1 MTLKITKIINE
12 EKMMLEAAALISS
25 CYAPWAHNYYMVAKP
40 SQMTCLP
47 SSLPSTSRIITKG
60 SGRLCLPACRV
71 HFWNLS
77 EHLVLLALADEYT
90 ELELKSKILVKLL
103 DSEVPGP
110 FKIGK
115 PLLVL
120 SDLVVHR
127 AAPFES
133 GRCSQSGCGEVEQRR
148 SLTVLLTLSSTL

>member
-1 MTLKITKIINE
+1 M
-12 EKMMLEAAALISS
+12 
-25 CYAPWAHNYYMVAKP
+25 
-40 SQMTCLP
+40 
-47 SSLPSTSRIITKG
+47 
-60 SGRLCLPACRV
+60 
-71 HFWNLS
+71 S

-110 FKIGK
+110 F
-115 PLLVL
+115 LLFLMSTEL

-133 GRCSQSGCGEVEQRR
+133 GRCSQSGCGEVEKRR
-148 SLTVLLTLSSTL
+148 SL

>member
-1 MTLKITKIINE
+1 
-12 EKMMLEAAALISS
+12 MLETAVLISS
-25 CYAPWAHNYYMVAKP
+25 CYAPWALNYYMVAKP
-40 SQMTCLP
+40 SQM
-47 SSLPSTSRIITKG
+47 SAIKSAFHIKDHYQ
-60 SGRLCLPACRV
+60 RLVQALLASMQR

-103 DSEVPGP
+103 DSEVPDQ

-115 PLLVL
+115 PDLLVVLMSTEL

-127 AAPFES
+127 AGSF
-133 GRCSQSGCGEVEQRR
+133 
-148 SLTVLLTLSSTL
+148 